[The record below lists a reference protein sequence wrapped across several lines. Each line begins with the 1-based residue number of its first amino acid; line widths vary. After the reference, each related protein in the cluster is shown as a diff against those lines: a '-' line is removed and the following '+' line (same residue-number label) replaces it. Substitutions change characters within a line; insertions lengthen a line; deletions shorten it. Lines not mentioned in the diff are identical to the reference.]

1 MASPRDAILDV
12 VDRVLAPLIE
22 ADGGQLYLISAG
34 DEAVELHLSGRFSG
48 CPGNAL
54 VTRHIL
60 EPAVRA
66 VAPEA
71 RVVVT
76 WGALIPTGAKL
87 VQG

>member
-1 MASPRDAILDV
+1 MATPRDAILDV
-12 VDRVLAPLIE
+12 VERVLAPLVE
-22 ADGGQLYLISAG
+22 ADGGRLYLVSAG
-34 DEAVELHLSGRFSG
+34 DEAVELHLAGRFAG

-54 VTRHIL
+54 VSRHIL

-66 VAPEA
+66 IAPEA

-87 VQG
+87 IQG

>member
-1 MASPRDAILDV
+1 MATPRDAILDV
-12 VDRVLAPLIE
+12 VARVLAPLVE
-22 ADGGQLYLISAG
+22 ADGGQLFLVSAG
-34 DEAVELHLSGRFSG
+34 DEAVELHLAGRFAG

-87 VQG
+87 VQS